1 MIGGFSESEVTQ
13 EHRDLVHHNTEQISS
28 KLGVNAAQFTINSV
42 WTQVVAGTNYF
53 FHLTADNGDKFSVV
67 IFVPLPHT
75 NAPAEVSLAENGHT
89 PARNP
94 HSWF

>member
-1 MIGGFSESEVTQ
+1 MIGGFHETPVTQ
-13 EHRDLVHHNTEQISS
+13 EHQALVQKNLAGINNLLHGHHATSFHVDQ
-28 KLGVNAAQFTINSV
+28 A

-53 FHLTADNGDKFSVV
+53 FHLTSNSHKQYSVC

-75 NAPAEVSLAENGHT
+75 NGADQVTLVEEGFT

-94 HSWF
+94 N